1 MNIGMNTE
9 LLISYTIVLV
19 NEMRV
24 FILLFTIFCFVDICY
39 LYFYILSI
47 KTCKLPFHF

>member
-9 LLISYTIVLV
+9 LLISYTIVFV

-24 FILLFTIFCFVDICY
+24 FILLFTILCFVDICY
-39 LYFYILSI
+39 LYFIN
-47 KTCKLPFHF
+47 